1 MFSRNIQT
9 WILSIE
15 DKDKEQSKL
24 LKELS
29 DTNKRWKANLEK
41 PFLQNV
47 RFLLSAR
54 GKVVSSFKSYI
65 FPLKNLTPETTPEP
79 TV

>member
-15 DKDKEQSKL
+15 DKDKDQSKL
-24 LKELS
+24 FKELS
-29 DTNKRWKANLEK
+29 DTNKRWKANLKK
-41 PFLQNV
+41 PFLKNV

-54 GKVVSSFKSYI
+54 EKVGSSFKSNI
-65 FPLKNLTPETTPEP
+65 FPLKNLTP
-79 TV
+79 